1 MAFAGFAQRLGTA
14 IGGIILSLALIGGPA
29 GALAQD
35 APAAT
40 PDASAPPAAPSAIP
54 APDSVLATV
63 GGAPITEADLGF
75 AAEDLGQQLANVP
88 PEKRRAYVMAVLID
102 MKVMANAA
110 RAGGMTDSDDFKRRL
125 GYLEDRV
132 LRRLYFSNL
141 ISDQVTPEA
150 IQQAYQKMVADFKPK
165 EEIHARHI
173 LVASKEEAEKVK
185 SEIEGGTPFE
195 IAAMENSTDG
205 SAQKGG
211 DLGYFSRGRM
221 VPAFEKA
228 AFALKVGEISDP
240 VQSQFGWHIIE
251 LEDRRMSSVP
261 KFTDVQ
267 GQLQQQLL
275 IEAFNTDIKAL
286 KTKTE
291 ISFTDPAMAAAVAA
305 ETQQEESN

>member
-1 MAFAGFAQRLGTA
+1 
-14 IGGIILSLALIGGPA
+14 
-29 GALAQD
+29 
-35 APAAT
+35 
-40 PDASAPPAAPSAIP
+40 
-54 APDSVLATV
+54 
-63 GGAPITEADLGF
+63 
-75 AAEDLGQQLANVP
+75 
-88 PEKRRAYVMAVLID
+88 
-102 MKVMANAA
+102 
-110 RAGGMTDSDDFKRRL
+110 
-125 GYLEDRV
+125 
-132 LRRLYFSNL
+132 
-141 ISDQVTPEA
+141 
-150 IQQAYQKMVADFKPK
+150 
-165 EEIHARHI
+165 
-173 LVASKEEAEKVK
+173 
-185 SEIEGGTPFE
+185 
-195 IAAMENSTDG
+195 MENSTDG